1 MLHSINEIQKVYEE
15 INSRLDDIKINSH
28 RPSFK
33 TRFDNVNLYRLYS
46 VQGCKNNPNL
56 ICLIGYCQE
65 LDEHHSTRV
74 NIGEFGWNEEWNEES
89 SKYPFCGHSIK
100 NFINNIV
107 FDLRYGVANGC
118 KNKSN

>member
-1 MLHSINEIQKVYEE
+1 MLHSINEIQKIYEE
-15 INSRLDDIKINSH
+15 INSRLDDIKINS
-28 RPSFK
+28 
-33 TRFDNVNLYRLYS
+33 
-46 VQGCKNNPNL
+46 Q
-56 ICLIGYCQE
+56 
-65 LDEHHSTRV
+65 V

-118 KNKSN
+118 KNKSS